1 MSNCGCNKK
10 PCGCKGTSPAQAM
23 VVSGSCGCGG
33 GGCATC
39 TPRAF
44 IRPRFFAG
52 QLLTEDY
59 YAINKLA
66 GGMKGGAY
74 KGCICGG
81 ISMGVLGRD
90 QIDIKL
96 DFDDVRFRGG

>member
-1 MSNCGCNKK
+1 MSIRITKV
-10 PCGCKGTSPAQAM
+10 T
-23 VVSGSCGCGG
+23 V
-33 GGCATC
+33 
-39 TPRAF
+39 TPVAFADPPLLNAVGVHEPFALRAIIDEHGPDAIAF
-44 IRPRFFAG
+44 YISG